1 MNRSARAFRDHT
13 KAEAATV
20 KAVYAA
26 KAAAKPTTEAE
37 VIKAKVKAALDKKRA
52 PKMARAK
59 NMVKAKTKQ
68 QRNNKEKIGD
78 MKAALKDHKDG
89 TF

>member
-1 MNRSARAFRDHT
+1 MRITTTSWVIT
-13 KAEAATV
+13 TTSWV
-20 KAVYAA
+20 AV
-26 KAAAKPTTEAE
+26 
-37 VIKAKVKAALDKKRA
+37 LDKKRA